1 MAMSDPVQLMV
12 PLDAQFRAI
21 GPELAGK
28 YCAAQGGSEADVVS
42 VATAVTDAV
51 EALSATAGAVDALTM
66 DFQTPNGQV
75 EVTVRCGDQS
85 SVVTHRLPTPRG

>member
-1 MAMSDPVQLMV
+1 MSDPVQLLV
-12 PLDAQFRAI
+12 PLDARFRAI

-28 YCAAQGGSEADVVS
+28 YCAAQGGSEADVAS
-42 VATAVTDAV
+42 VTTAVTEAVDAM
-51 EALSATAGAVDALTM
+51 SATAGDVDAVTM

-85 SVVTHRLPTPRG
+85 AVVTRRLPAPKG